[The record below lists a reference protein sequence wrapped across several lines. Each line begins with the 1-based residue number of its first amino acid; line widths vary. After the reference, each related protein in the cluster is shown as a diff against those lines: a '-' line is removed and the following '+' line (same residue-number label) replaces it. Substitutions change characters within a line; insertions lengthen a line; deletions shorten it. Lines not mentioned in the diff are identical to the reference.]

1 MILSGS
7 TMAFLQRSKR
17 LGAVLAVA
25 CAGAGCSILPAA
37 GPYGDAVHGSATV
50 AVYGAQE
57 DRLPYAVV
65 DITPEALRVIPVR
78 SQNSF
83 SGRFTD
89 RRPAPTLTVGI
100 GDTISVSIFEA
111 SAGGLFIPA
120 EAGSRSGNF
129 IALPNQE
136 VDRQGNISI
145 PYAGV
150 VPAAGRTIRQVQQLI
165 EERLRN
171 RAIEPQA
178 VVSITERRSAQVT
191 ILGDVGSSRLT
202 LNPLGERIL
211 DVIARAGGTK
221 FAGYEM
227 FVSLQRGKE
236 RATVTFNQLLSSPAD
251 NIFVLPGDT
260 IYVFRQ
266 APTFLVFG
274 ATTQQ
279 GQIFFEKENLNMA
292 EALAKIGGLIDTRS
306 DPDSVFVFRVE
317 ERKIAEKLGVD
328 VSKLGHGHTVPV
340 VYRTKLR
347 DPAGMFVTSGF
358 QMRDRDIIYVANS
371 QSVDW
376 LKFIS
381 FINSNISFATNVAT
395 IPTIGSQTTTRLVTT
410 GGSLTTP

>member
-1 MILSGS
+1 MMSILKSMRLAGS
-7 TMAFLQRSKR
+7 
-17 LGAVLAVA
+17 VLAA
-25 CAGAGCSILPAA
+25 AAALAGCAMLPAS
-37 GPYGDAVHGSATV
+37 GPYGVEVYGSASSS
-50 AVYGAQE
+50 VYGSEA
-57 DRLPYAVV
+57 DKLPYAVV
-65 DITPEALRVIPVR
+65 DITPDALRIIPLR

-89 RRPAPTLTVGI
+89 RRPAPTLTIGV
-100 GDTISVSIFEA
+100 GDTLSVSIFEA

-150 VPAAGRTIRQVQQLI
+150 IPAAGRTIRQVQQLI

-211 DVIARAGGTK
+211 DVIARAGGTR

-227 FVSLQRGKE
+227 FVALQRGKE
-236 RATVTFNQLLSSPAD
+236 RATVTFSQLLSSPAD

-274 ATTQQ
+274 AAAQQ
-279 GQIFFEKENLNMA
+279 GQILFEKENLNMA

-306 DPDSVFVFRVE
+306 DPDAVFLFRLE
-317 ERKIAEKLGVD
+317 ERKVAERLGVD
-328 VSKLGHGHTVPV
+328 VSKLGGASTVPV

-347 DPAGMFVTSGF
+347 DPSGMFVTSGF

-381 FINSNISFATNVAT
+381 FINSNISFASNVAT
-395 IPTIGSQTTTRLVTT
+395 IPDIGRRTATTRLVTT
-410 GGSLTTP
+410 GGALTTTP

>member
-1 MILSGS
+1 M
-7 TMAFLQRSKR
+7 
-17 LGAVLAVA
+17 
-25 CAGAGCSILPAA
+25 
-37 GPYGDAVHGSATV
+37 
-50 AVYGAQE
+50 

-65 DITPEALRVIPVR
+65 DITPDALKIIPAR
-78 SQNSF
+78 SQGSF

-100 GDTISVSIFEA
+100 GDTVSVSIFEA

-129 IALPNQE
+129 IQLPAQE

-145 PYAGV
+145 PYAGEI
-150 VPAAGRTIRQVQQLI
+150 PAAGRTIRQVQSQI

-178 VVSITERRSAQVT
+178 VVAITERRSAQVT
-191 ILGDVGSSRLT
+191 ILGDIGSSRLT
-202 LNPLGERIL
+202 LNPLGERVL

-236 RATVTFNQLLSSPAD
+236 RATVTFNRLLSSPED
-251 NIFVLPGDT
+251 NIYVLPGDT

-274 ATTQQ
+274 AATQQ
-279 GQIFFEKENLNMA
+279 GQIFFEKENLTMT
-292 EALAKIGGLIDTRS
+292 EALAKIGGLVDTRA
-306 DPDSVFVFRVE
+306 DPDAVFLFRVE
-317 ERKIAEKLGVD
+317 DRKTAAALGVD
-328 VSKLGHGHTVPV
+328 VGKLTHGRTVPII
-340 VYRTKLR
+340 YRTKLR
-347 DPAGMFVTSGF
+347 DPSNMFVTAEF

-381 FINSNISFATNVAT
+381 FINSNITFATNVAT
-395 IPTIGSQTTTRLVTT
+395 VPDIGRTTSTTRLVTT
-410 GGSLTTP
+410 GSSLTASP

>member
-1 MILSGS
+1 M
-7 TMAFLQRSKR
+7 MKR
-17 LGAVLAVA
+17 LASAAVSLAA
-25 CAGAGCSILPAA
+25 CTMLAGCSALPAA
-37 GPYGDAVHGSATV
+37 GPLGFDINGAATSTV
-50 AVYGAQE
+50 NSTE
-57 DRLPYAVV
+57 IDRLPYAVV
-65 DITPEALRVIPVR
+65 DITPEALRIIPAR
-78 SQNSF
+78 SQGSF

-129 IALPNQE
+129 IQLPPQE

-150 VPAAGRTIRQVQQLI
+150 LPAAGRTVRQVQNLI

-178 VVSITERRSAQVT
+178 VVAITDRRSAQVT

-227 FVSLQRGKE
+227 FVALQRGKE
-236 RATVTFNQLLSSPAD
+236 RATVTFNQLLSSPED
-251 NIFVLPGDT
+251 NVYVLPGDT

-274 ATTQQ
+274 ATSQQ
-279 GQIFFEKENLNMA
+279 GQIFFEKENLSMS
-292 EALAKIGGLIDTRS
+292 EALAKIGGLVDTRS
-306 DPDSVFVFRVE
+306 DPDAVFLYRFE
-317 ERKIAEKLGVD
+317 DRKTAEALGVD
-328 VSKLGHGHTVPV
+328 TTKLGHSQTVPV

-347 DPAGMFVTSGF
+347 DPANMFVASGF

-381 FINSNISFATNVAT
+381 FINSNVSFATNVAT
-395 IPTIGSQTTTRLVTT
+395 VPDIGRRTATTRLVTT
-410 GGSLTTP
+410 GGSITSTP